1 MSEAWG
7 ILVLVLLGYAV
18 YRLWQIENQL
28 WRIGS
33 QLRRIEE
40 YVRVIAARPKPP
52 EDDESPIC
60 WSHRRRT
67 MRTLLRPVVC

>member
-28 WRIGS
+28 WRIVS

-40 YVRVIAARPKPP
+40 YVRVIAVRPKPP
-52 EDDESPIC
+52 EDDESPD
-60 WSHRRRT
+60 
-67 MRTLLRPVVC
+67 LLEPPPKDDEDVIKARGL

>member
-18 YRLWQIENQL
+18 YRLWQIENRL

-33 QLRRIEE
+33 QLTRIEE
-40 YVRVIAARPKPP
+40 YVRVIAARPTPP
-52 EDDESPIC
+52 DGDESPA
-60 WSHRRRT
+60 
-67 MRTLLRPVVC
+67 LLEPPPKDDEDVLTARGL